1 MVLLSFSPGKLSLEP
16 TINLNGSCTKPEWE
30 VRLTP
35 NEVVR
40 KQEYIMSGHR
50 HVRRPHQVQA
60 GYMNISLTPE
70 LEEFVRE
77 KVETGRYLSASEVV
91 REALRV
97 LEERDQVRQLQLK
110 QLRDDIGE
118 GLADL
123 DAGRTHPLSAAQI
136 KAEGRKLLAERNGRK
151 I

>member
-1 MVLLSFSPGKLSLEP
+1 
-16 TINLNGSCTKPEWE
+16 
-30 VRLTP
+30 
-35 NEVVR
+35 
-40 KQEYIMSGHR
+40 
-50 HVRRPHQVQA
+50 
-60 GYMNISLTPE
+60 MNISLTPE

-123 DAGRTHPLSAAQI
+123 DAGRTQPLSAAQI
-136 KAEGRKLLAERNGRK
+136 KAEGRKLLGERNKRK
-151 I
+151 S